1 MRGPVVQR
9 DKETKA
15 NSGEFWSFKQL
26 NSLVM
31 RQIICAGLGIYVDLR
46 INDAGSI
53 QKFGRLQMTVFKSIA
68 IASALVAGTAA
79 TAQERFITIGT
90 GGQTGVYF
98 VVGQSICRL
107 VNRGTADHNLKCTA
121 PSTGGSIANINAI
134 KAGDMDMGVAQSDWQ
149 YHAYNGTSE
158 FEGKQFDKERAVF
171 SVHSEPFTVVARAD
185 SGVSSFDELFGKRV
199 NVGNPGSGQR
209 ATMDVV
215 LNAMGK
221 SDADFALASELKPA
235 EQSAAL
241 GDNKVDAIIY
251 TVGHPN
257 GSIQEATSTV
267 DAKLVDVNG
276 PAIDKL
282 VEENPYYAKATIPG
296 GMYANNPDDTETFG
310 VKATFVTSS
319 DVPDEVVYTV
329 VKAVFDNFD
338 RFKGLHPAFADLK
351 EEDMISAGLS
361 APLHPGAEKY
371 YKERGWIQ

>member
-1 MRGPVVQR
+1 MR
-9 DKETKA
+9 T
-15 NSGEFWSFKQL
+15 F
-26 NSLVM
+26 
-31 RQIICAGLGIYVDLR
+31 R
-46 INDAGSI
+46 ITA
-53 QKFGRLQMTVFKSIA
+53 LAAVA
-68 IASALVAGTAA
+68 ALSAQVA
-79 TAQERFITIGT
+79 TAQEKFITIGT

-134 KAGDMDMGVAQSDWQ
+134 KAGDMDMGVAQSYWQ
-149 YHAYNGTSE
+149 FHAYNGSSQ
-158 FEGKQFDKERAVF
+158 FEGQKFDKLRAVF
-171 SVHSEPFTVVARAD
+171 SVHGEPFTVVARAD
-185 SGVSSFDELFGKRV
+185 SGVASFDDLFGKRV

-221 SDADFALASELKPA
+221 SDSDFALASELKPA

-267 DAKLVDVNG
+267 DAKLVNVTG
-276 PAIDKL
+276 EAIDKL
-282 VEENPYYAKATIPG
+282 VSENPYYAKATIPG
-296 GMYANNPDDTETFG
+296 GLYKGNDEDTETFG

-319 DVPDEVVYTV
+319 DVDDDVVYTV

-338 RFKGLHPAFADLK
+338 RFKGLHPAFANLK
-351 EEDMISAGLS
+351 EEDMISGGLS

>member
-1 MRGPVVQR
+1 MKTFRIAAMSAAM
-9 DKETKA
+9 T
-15 NSGEFWSFKQL
+15 
-26 NSLVM
+26 LV
-31 RQIICAGLGIYVDLR
+31 
-46 INDAGSI
+46 
-53 QKFGRLQMTVFKSIA
+53 
-68 IASALVAGTAA
+68 GTLA
-79 TAQERFITIGT
+79 TAQERYITIGT

-107 VNRGTADHNLKCTA
+107 VNRGTPEHNLKCTA

-134 KAGDMDMGVAQSDWQ
+134 SAGDMDMGVAQSDWQ

-158 FEGKQFDKERAVF
+158 FEGKGFDKLRAVF
-171 SVHSEPFTVVARAD
+171 SVHGEPFTVVARKD
-185 SGVSSFDELFGKRV
+185 SGAESFDDLFGKRV

-209 ATMDVV
+209 ATMEVV

-221 SDADFALASELKPA
+221 SDSDFAMASELKPA

-267 DAKLVDVNG
+267 DASILPVTG
-276 PAIDKL
+276 EAIDKL
-282 VEENPYYAKATIPG
+282 VNENPYYAKATIPG
-296 GMYANNPDDTETFG
+296 GMYKGTDEDVETFG

-319 DVPDEVVYTV
+319 DVPDDVVYTV
-329 VKAVFDNFD
+329 VQAVFDNFD
-338 RFKGLHPAFADLK
+338 RFKGLHPAFANLK
-351 EEDMISAGLS
+351 EEDMISDGLS

>member
-1 MRGPVVQR
+1 M
-9 DKETKA
+9 K
-15 NSGEFWSFKQL
+15 L
-26 NSLVM
+26 L
-31 RQIICAGLGIYVDLR
+31 
-46 INDAGSI
+46 
-53 QKFGRLQMTVFKSIA
+53 KFGA
-68 IASALVAGTAA
+68 ILSAAVLVGHTA
-79 TAQERFITIGT
+79 TAQEKFITIGT

-107 VNRGTADHNLKCTA
+107 VNRGSADHGLKCTA

-149 YHAYNGTSE
+149 FHAYNGSSQ
-158 FEGKQFDKERAVF
+158 FEGDKFDNLRAVF
-171 SVHSEPFTVVARAD
+171 SVHGEPFTVVARAD
-185 SGVSSFDELFGKRV
+185 SGIESFDDMFGKRV

-215 LNAMGK
+215 LGAMGK

-267 DAKLVDVNG
+267 DAKLVNVTGD
-276 PAIDKL
+276 AIDKL
-282 VEENPYYAKATIPG
+282 VADNPYYAKATIPG
-296 GMYANNPDDTETFG
+296 GLYKGNDEDVQTFG
-310 VKATFVTSS
+310 VKATFVTSA
-319 DVPDEVVYTV
+319 DVDEDVVYTV

-338 RFKGLHPAFADLK
+338 RFKGLHPAFANLK
-351 EEDMISAGLS
+351 EEEMIADGLS

-371 YKERGWIQ
+371 YKERGWISGS